1 MICLLRSSE
10 ILNAVLYEMEKNPT
24 IVCMATRDKHVAET
38 TIHGQGLEPLDATI
52 IYSPTVRIDDG
63 WVYYFSEAEVLSL
76 LSKASATD
84 PEASRGDEGESL
96 EYAFALLKSHLAI
109 TQSAIA
115 SNSAVVFNRFN

>member
-1 MICLLRSSE
+1 MQLLSIAR
-10 ILNAVLYEMEKNPT
+10 LFALTK
-24 IVCMATRDKHVAET
+24 
-38 TIHGQGLEPLDATI
+38 
-52 IYSPTVRIDDG
+52 DG
-63 WVYYFSEAEVLSL
+63 FNYFSESEVLSL